1 MTVKHWNTGAA
12 AARFR
17 IQAAS
22 VKLKNLAGADSP
34 KKTQSALANSG
45 RKHQVTSYK
54 LPGPKPIS
62 NANKGL
68 IHRRQ
73 ASSIKRGGPAH
84 NQAPNLVKKK
94 I

>member
-22 VKLKNLAGADSP
+22 
-34 KKTQSALANSG
+34 

-68 IHRRQ
+68 IHRQQ
-73 ASSIKRGGPAH
+73 ASSIKLGGPAH
-84 NQAPNLVKKK
+84 KQAPNLVKKK

>member
-22 VKLKNLAGADSP
+22 VKLK
-34 KKTQSALANSG
+34 K
-45 RKHQVTSYK
+45 
-54 LPGPKPIS
+54 
-62 NANKGL
+62 NKNKSK
-68 IHRRQ
+68 
-73 ASSIKRGGPAH
+73 ASSIKLGGPAH

>member
-1 MTVKHWNTGAA
+1 MTVKHWNTGAT

-22 VKLKNLAGADSP
+22 VKLK
-34 KKTQSALANSG
+34 K
-45 RKHQVTSYK
+45 
-54 LPGPKPIS
+54 
-62 NANKGL
+62 NKNKSK
-68 IHRRQ
+68 
-73 ASSIKRGGPAH
+73 ASSIKLGGPAH

>member
-22 VKLKNLAGADSP
+22 
-34 KKTQSALANSG
+34 
-45 RKHQVTSYK
+45 
-54 LPGPKPIS
+54 
-62 NANKGL
+62 NK
-68 IHRRQ
+68 RQ
-73 ASSIKRGGPAH
+73 ASSRKRQASSVKRGGPAH
-84 NQAPNLVKKK
+84 NQAPDFVKKK